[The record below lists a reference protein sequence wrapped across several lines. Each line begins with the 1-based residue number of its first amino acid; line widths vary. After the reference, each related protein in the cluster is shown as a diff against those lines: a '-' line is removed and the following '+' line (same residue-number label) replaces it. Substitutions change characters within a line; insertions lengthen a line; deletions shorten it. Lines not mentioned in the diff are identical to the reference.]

1 MAEDRYI
8 DLITGDHVIHKPS
21 GLKCEIL
28 SIYQPSRE
36 FPSGSARLKFPK
48 GGLFIMGA
56 EVLLPIQLPSE
67 KESG

>member
-8 DLITGDHVIHKPS
+8 DLITGNHVIHKPS
-21 GLKCEIL
+21 GLQCEIL
-28 SIYQPSRE
+28 VIYQPSRE

-56 EVLLPIQLPSE
+56 EVLLPIPSE
-67 KESG
+67 KEPGQ